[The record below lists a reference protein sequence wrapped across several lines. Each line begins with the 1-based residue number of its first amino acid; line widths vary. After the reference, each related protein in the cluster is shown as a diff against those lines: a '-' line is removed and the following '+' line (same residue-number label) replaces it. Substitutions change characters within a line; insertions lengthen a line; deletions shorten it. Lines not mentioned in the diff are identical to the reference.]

1 MEHDL
6 ENFLFSTGL
15 PTLVGR
21 LLYKRG
27 IKTQKEAR
35 LFLYGTYQDLS
46 SPFLFRDM
54 ERAVQRIKRAIKNKE
69 LILILGDYDVDG
81 VTATALLVKGLS
93 SLGAKTSYLIPN
105 RFSQGY
111 GAKLQ
116 HVEEIKGRG
125 ASLVIT
131 VDNGIKSFDFAEA
144 LRQEGIDLIITDH
157 HLPASRIPEALA
169 VLDPFLENGVDKSL
183 AGVGVAFKLLQALLM
198 ELKMEERALPYLK
211 MVAIGTVADM
221 MEILRENR
229 IMVKEGLSLLNGQN
243 SYGLRI
249 LLGEAGLSAREI
261 TPRDVAIKISPRINA
276 AGRMLDAE
284 IALRLLLSS
293 SEGEAREMARKLTQL
308 NRDRQREEAR
318 VIREAKEMLGDCGDS
333 PIIFLHSRGWNRG
346 VLGIAALRL
355 SRIYKK
361 PAFVF
366 SVKEGIAY
374 GSGRAPDG
382 VSLPEVLSPYREL
395 MESFGGHATAVGI
408 TLREE
413 NLGRLKSALEEALK
427 SWKATEEKGGDN
439 PEETD
444 FHELKNS
451 LNYLRLFPPFGTGNP
466 EPYFFTREVEVVQ
479 NPSPAGNGYRVLL
492 SQRGV
497 IFPTRFRRGD
507 LLNKFRKGE
516 KLNFKFHLDLKEG
529 GLVVRE

>member
-1 MEHDL
+1 MDHEL
-6 ENFLFSTGL
+6 EEFLFSTGL

-27 IKTQKEAR
+27 IKTQKGAR
-35 LFLYGTYQDLS
+35 LFLYGTYHDLS

-111 GAKLQ
+111 GARLQ
-116 HVEEIKGRG
+116 HVEEIKRRG

-157 HLPASRIPEALA
+157 HLPASRIPKALA

-198 ELKMEERALPYLK
+198 DLKMEERALPYLK

-221 MEILRENR
+221 MEILGENR

-243 SYGLRI
+243 SYGLRV
-249 LLGEAGLSAREI
+249 LLGEAGLQAKEI
-261 TPRDVAIKISPRINA
+261 TPKDVAIKISPKINA
-276 AGRMLDAE
+276 AGRMMDAE
-284 IALRLLLSS
+284 IALRLFLSA
-293 SEGEAREMARKLTQL
+293 SEEEARETARKLAQL

-318 VIREAKEMLGDCGDS
+318 VIREAKEMLGDGGGS
-333 PIIFLHSRGWNRG
+333 PVIFLYSRGWNRG

-355 SRIYKK
+355 SRAYKK

-382 VSLPEVLSPYREL
+382 ISLPEILAPYNEL

-413 NLGRLKSALEEALK
+413 NLEKLKSALEEALK
-427 SWKATEEKGGDN
+427 NWEVTEEGKRTEWE
-439 PEETD
+439 PTD
-444 FHELKNS
+444 FHELKTS
-451 LNYLRLFPPFGTGNP
+451 LSYLRLFPPFGTGNP
-466 EPYFFTREVEVVQ
+466 EPYFSTKEVEVVQ
-479 NPSPAGNGYRVLL
+479 HPSPAGNGYRVLL
-492 SQRGV
+492 SQQGV
-497 IFPTRFRRGD
+497 VFPTRFRRGD
-507 LLNKFRKGE
+507 LLNRFRKGE
-516 KLNFKFHLDLKEG
+516 KLDLKFSLDLKEG
-529 GLVVRE
+529 ELIVKE